1 MATAAKTTQILL
13 ALADGDRSAADRLMP
28 LVYDELRA
36 LAQHQL
42 QLERPNHTLQATAL
56 VNEAYLRLIDQS
68 NVDWKSR
75 AHFFSVAAEMVR
87 RILVDHARAHR
98 AAKRGGSGRKVD
110 LDDAMGA
117 SGDGGIDLLAL
128 NEALEGLARLN
139 ERHRKV
145 VELRFF
151 GGLSI
156 EETAHVLGV
165 SPRSIGSD
173 WQMARAWLQQRLRD

>member
-1 MATAAKTTQILL
+1 MGAVQKFFTVGLAATWLL
-13 ALADGDRSAADRLMP
+13 AVGCASEVTG
-28 LVYDELRA
+28 
-36 LAQHQL
+36 
-42 QLERPNHTLQATAL
+42 
-56 VNEAYLRLIDQS
+56 
-68 NVDWKSR
+68 
-75 AHFFSVAAEMVR
+75 
-87 RILVDHARAHR
+87 
-98 AAKRGGSGRKVD
+98 RGGGSPSD